1 MIRRPFPLVLS
12 LLSLFIAFSSATFGA
27 PASAFAD
34 TVSGR
39 VLDPDGRAVA
49 NADVLIVSGARVVAA
64 DKTTRDGK
72 FGPIAVTPGDYRV
85 LVGAGG
91 FKADPR
97 AITVRADSALSI
109 DITLA
114 LAAVAESVVVS
125 AARVETPLSRVTDS
139 VTVVDRAALEAR
151 QAETVGDALRQVP
164 GMGVVTSG
172 GRGAITSLF
181 PRGGESDYTLVLVD
195 GIEQNAFG
203 GGFDAAHLTTADID
217 RVEIVRGPQS
227 ALFGDGAIGG
237 IVQVVTQLAGPLR
250 AQGLFEGG
258 GFNTWHTAL
267 SASGSDR
274 AWAWG
279 SSIEWLRSDGNTS
292 DVPRLG
298 TTVSN
303 DDYENVNGQASVKWS
318 DRPGRSV
325 RVDVRGGR
333 NERGFPGP
341 YGSDPEHLYG
351 GIDTVSRGT
360 NTLAEVGAAAD
371 LGGGGRVQHHA
382 QFTGA
387 ALKEHSV
394 SPFGPFDDATHRVT
408 GRYQLDINAP
418 NVGWSAGAELLHERA
433 NNTFITGETFEPVP
447 ISRSDLGLFL
457 EARPALGDRV
467 FLTAGVRVERIERNA
482 LEANPSASGPRPAFG
497 DDVVWSTNPKV
508 SAAWL
513 IHTPSSSSGLG
524 TTKIRGGAGT
534 GIKPPT
540 AFDIAFTD
548 NPGLKPERSR
558 SFDLGLE
565 QAFVNSTVVADAT
578 YFFNRY
584 DDLIVSVGS
593 SLSGASRYRTDNIA
607 NASARGLETGLS
619 WRSPAGVAVRL
630 AWTFLH
636 TEVLGVDHLPTLAP
650 TPFTVGDPLIR
661 RPGSQ
666 GSVEL
671 TWAGARA
678 AAFAFVNGRGAMN
691 DIEPNY
697 ASTVYTNPGYAVVTL
712 GGSFRV
718 TRGLEITGR
727 ILNAFDKTYEEAF
740 GFPALGRTAMVGI
753 RVAGSR

>member
-1 MIRRPFPLVLS
+1 MIRRLSSSLPSLVSTLI
-12 LLSLFIAFSSATFGA
+12 LWAAVTFGA
-27 PASAFAD
+27 PALASAD

-49 NADVLIVSGARVVAA
+49 NADVLVVSGPRIVASA
-64 DKTTRDGK
+64 KTTREGR
-72 FGPIAVTPGDYRV
+72 FGPIAVPPGEYDV
-85 LVGAGG
+85 LVGAEG
-91 FKADPR
+91 FKADPQR
-97 AITVRADSALSI
+97 VTVRADSALSI
-109 DITLA
+109 DITLT

-125 AARVETPLSRVTDS
+125 AAQVETPLSRVTDS
-139 VTVVDRAALEAR
+139 VTVIDRAALDTR
-151 QAETVGDALRQVP
+151 QAETVGDALRLVP
-164 GMGVVTSG
+164 GMGVVSSG
-172 GRGAITSLF
+172 GRGALTSLF

-237 IVQVVTQLAGPLR
+237 IVQVVTRLAGPLR

-258 GFNTWHTAL
+258 GFGTWHTAL

-292 DVPRLG
+292 VVPRLG
-298 TTVSN
+298 TPVSN
-303 DDYENVNGQASVKWS
+303 DDYKNVNGQASMKWS

-360 NTLAEVGAAAD
+360 NMLAEVGAAAD
-371 LGGGGRVQHHA
+371 LGGGRVQHHA

-394 SPFGPFDDATHRVT
+394 SPFGPFDDETHRVT

-457 EARPALGDRV
+457 EGRPALGDRV

-482 LEANPSASGPRPAFG
+482 LEANPSAFGPRPAFG

-558 SFDLGLE
+558 SFDLGIE

-578 YFFNRY
+578 FFFNRY

-593 SLSGASRYRTDNIA
+593 SLSGASKYRTDNIA
-607 NASARGLETGLS
+607 NACARGLETGLS

-650 TPFTVGDPLIR
+650 TPFKVGDPLIR

-691 DIEPNY
+691 DIEPNF

-712 GGSFRV
+712 GGSFRL
-718 TRGLEITGR
+718 TRSIEVTGR
-727 ILNAFDKTYEEAF
+727 VLNAFNKSYEEVF

-753 RVAGSR
+753 RVARSR